1 MTSIKINKLC
11 KSVSDAFDTNKKEI
25 ILINTGDVENG
36 IVLNHELSENK
47 NIKGQFKK
55 TFQKGDI
62 LYSEIRPNNKH
73 FAFINFD
80 SENYVA
86 STKLMVIRPYTDKIM
101 PQYLYYFL
109 SSDYIIKYLQ
119 LLAETRSGTFP
130 QITFSEIASIDIKLP
145 NLKTQENIVKIIEN
159 IDNKIKINKK
169 INNNKLN
176 FLT

>member
-1 MTSIKINKLC
+1 
-11 KSVSDAFDTNKKEI
+11 
-25 ILINTGDVENG
+25 
-36 IVLNHELSENK
+36 
-47 NIKGQFKK
+47 
-55 TFQKGDI
+55 
-62 LYSEIRPNNKH
+62 
-73 FAFINFD
+73 
-80 SENYVA
+80 
-86 STKLMVIRPYTDKIM
+86 MVIRPYTDKIM